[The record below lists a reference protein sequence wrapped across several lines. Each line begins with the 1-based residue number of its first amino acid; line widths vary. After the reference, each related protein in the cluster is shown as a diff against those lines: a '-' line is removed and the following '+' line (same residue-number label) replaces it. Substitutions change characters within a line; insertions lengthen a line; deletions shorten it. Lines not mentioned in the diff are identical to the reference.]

1 MIKTLKQIRAVVFGA
16 IALFLYIFGYHQAKE
31 KNENQQIKG
40 ENNAAKIAKKARDSL
55 SDVARIKRLHDK
67 YKR

>member
-16 IALFLYIFGYHQAKE
+16 IALFLYLFGYHQAKE
-31 KNENQQIKG
+31 KAENQQIKG
-40 ENNAAKIAKKARDSL
+40 ENNATKIAKKARDNL
-55 SDVARIKRLHDK
+55 SDVVRVKRLHDK